1 MPLNQYVYFALSS
14 ERTTAREMTDLL
26 GVEPDEATVR
36 VSRLAEPPRP
46 VCHRW
51 KVVCRATDLRVD
63 EQVTQI
69 LDRLQPHTGRIA
81 ELARQLNLEGQAP
94 SAVLQIVRYFNDD
107 EYAGEANCP
116 DASQRPNLFGW
127 HLDRDVL
134 DFLSATGAVL
144 DVDEYDLA
152 PDAPEDQP
160 AIG

>member
-14 ERTTAREMTDLL
+14 ERTTAREMADLL
-26 GVEPDEATVR
+26 GIEPDEVTVR
-36 VSRLAEPPRP
+36 ASRLAEPPRP

-51 KVVCRATDLRVD
+51 KIVCRAPGLRVD

-69 LDRLQPHTGRIA
+69 LDRLRPHTGRIA
-81 ELARQLNLEGQAP
+81 ELVRRLDPEGECP
-94 SAVLQIVRYFNDD
+94 SAVLEIVRYFNDD
-107 EYAGEANCP
+107 ECADEADRP
-116 DASQRPNLFGW
+116 DTSQHPNLFGW

-144 DVDEYDLA
+144 DVDEYDLT
-152 PDAPEDQP
+152 PDAPEDQS